1 MKLNVSDEIVFNA
14 TKTKVWK
21 LLTDPAMTKQY
32 MFGTEVL
39 SDWGIGDPVIWKGKT
54 ESGEDIVYVKG
65 EVVRYDPE
73 NEVAFTMFDPL
84 ADIEDI
90 PENYVE
96 LSYRLEEVEEGT
108 KLTITQ
114 GDYATV
120 EQGESRMADSAKGW
134 GMVLPLMKDMV
145 EKK

>member
-1 MKLNVSDEIVFNA
+1 MQLIVRDEIVFNA
-14 TKTKVWK
+14 PKSKVWDM
-21 LLTDPAMTKQY
+21 LINPTITKQY

-54 ESGEDIVYVKG
+54 ESGEDITHVKG

-73 NEVAFTMFDPL
+73 NEVAFTMLDPNSG
-84 ADIEDI
+84 IEDI

-96 LSYRLEEVEEGT
+96 LSYTLEEVEEGT

-120 EQGESRMADSAKGW
+120 KQGESRMSDSAKGW
-134 GMVLPLMKDMV
+134 GMVLPLMKEIA
-145 EKK
+145 EK